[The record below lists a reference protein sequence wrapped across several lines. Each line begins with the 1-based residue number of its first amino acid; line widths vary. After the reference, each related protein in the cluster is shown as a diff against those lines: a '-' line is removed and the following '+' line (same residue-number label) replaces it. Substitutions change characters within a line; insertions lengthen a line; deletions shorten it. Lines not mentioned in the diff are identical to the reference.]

1 MWGGEL
7 PYVLSSAVTFKLE
20 PRPAELENPR
30 SPEGWRCF
38 SCGFGPRGGC
48 GPAPLTVG
56 DGGASQVGTNGVL
69 LLSRRARAI
78 AALRRV

>member
-30 SPEGWRCF
+30 SPEDWRCF
-38 SCGFGPRGGC
+38 SCIFGSQGRYS
-48 GPAPLTVG
+48 PALLTVG
-56 DGGASQVGTNGVL
+56 DGRASQVGMNSVL
-69 LLSRRARAI
+69 LFSRRARAI